1 MECFETYQFKTIRG
15 RCAEKGAT
23 WEALNRAGLGGRFGV
38 EFTSL
43 GLRLRRNLLAGVVVL
58 ALVPRRPLR
67 GSMGCVRAA
76 KAGLEGEVSPAGA

>member
-1 MECFETYQFKTIRG
+1 V
-15 RCAEKGAT
+15 
-23 WEALNRAGLGGRFGV
+23 LVAGDGYEGLWAASLGV

-76 KAGLEGEVSPAGA
+76 KAGLEGEVSLAGA